1 MSGLQTIPLRIPER
15 WDPAWF
21 ERFVREVLS
30 LADVRNAL
38 AGAGIV
44 IEGTS
49 GGPATIA
56 ADADLEEIASSAL
69 VTALPSNMGTARVL
83 TAGDGIGIEDNGGG
97 STIVVYVDNVPFGRL
112 QQVPAPS
119 LIGCSIDLGDG
130 TSPPGVIVPDA
141 PERVLI
147 TTDDGGGNPV
157 IGFGEVSTLLDF
169 LGSAAEGDILYRGA
183 SGWELLPR
191 GTDGQVLTLNSGVP
205 VWADPDSLLMSSF
218 VTVDDETTT
227 LVNSRQI
234 TAGDGISFDTST
246 PGVLEIVN
254 DNP

>member
-49 GGPATIA
+49 GEPATIA

-69 VTALPSNMGTARVL
+69 VTALPSNVSTARVL

-97 STIVVYVDNVPFGRL
+97 STIVVYVNNVPFGRL

-147 TTDDGGGNPV
+147 TTDDGDGNPV